1 MKKDTA
7 SPPNQLNYNIEEQKV
22 LIEHWKKM
30 IDIADSNS
38 ERRIK
43 TNNIYLTITT
53 LLIAGTN
60 VLSGI
65 PQHILSLIGML
76 ISLLW
81 FFSILNYRTTNK
93 YRYQVIRNLEKKMQH
108 QPITEEYNMLP
119 KVPFYLGNTIIEFVI
134 PVVFMIAYLT
144 IIILNLPA

>member
-1 MKKDTA
+1 MKIDAA
-7 SPPNQLNYNIEEQKV
+7 SPPNQLKFNIEEQKI
-22 LIEHWKKM
+22 LIEQWKKM

-43 TNNIYLTITT
+43 TNNVYLTIIT

-60 VLSGI
+60 MLSGI
-65 PQHILSLIGML
+65 PLHILSLIGML

-81 FFSILNYRTTNK
+81 FFSLLNYRTTNK

-108 QPITEEYNMLP
+108 QPITEEYNILP
-119 KVPFYLGNTIIEFVI
+119 KVPFYLGNTIIEFAI
-134 PVVFMIAYLT
+134 PVLFMIAHLT
-144 IIILNLPA
+144 IIILDLAP